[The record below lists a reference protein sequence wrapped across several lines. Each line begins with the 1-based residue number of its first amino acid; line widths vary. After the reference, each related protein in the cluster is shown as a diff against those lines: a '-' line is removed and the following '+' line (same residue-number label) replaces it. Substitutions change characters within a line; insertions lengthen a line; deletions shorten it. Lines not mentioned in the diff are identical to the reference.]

1 MTSWVFRLCGARTLR
16 AASTLRSK
24 PYFWSPRQQAPA
36 FLGGK
41 DSITTARW
49 WFTPAWTGLF
59 HRQPAMAVA
68 TVH

>member
-1 MTSWVFRLCGARTLR
+1 LWRTHPAGRFDTPVEALFLIR
-16 AASTLRSK
+16 A
-24 PYFWSPRQQAPA
+24 RQQAPA